1 MGRRLFLHQLSF
13 LSGVT
18 SDHLEGGHNQLWT
31 YLQVMETRVKRL
43 EEFIMKGYDWDRMLA
58 DGSLQETIKDDV
70 EFGFYVNTTSE
81 LKRNI

>member
-1 MGRRLFLHQLSF
+1 MSDIDDT
-13 LSGVT
+13 T
-18 SDHLEGGHNQLWT
+18 SPFFEKKPIQDKQLWT

>member
-1 MGRRLFLHQLSF
+1 MSDIDDT
-13 LSGVT
+13 T
-18 SDHLEGGHNQLWT
+18 SPFFEKKPIQDKQLWT
-31 YLQVMETRVKRL
+31 YLQIMETRVKRL

>member
-1 MGRRLFLHQLSF
+1 MSDIDDT
-13 LSGVT
+13 T
-18 SDHLEGGHNQLWT
+18 SPFFEKKPIQDKQLWT
-31 YLQVMETRVKRL
+31 YLQVMEPRVKRL

>member
-1 MGRRLFLHQLSF
+1 MSDIDDT
-13 LSGVT
+13 T
-18 SDHLEGGHNQLWT
+18 SHFFEKKTIQDKQLWT

>member
-1 MGRRLFLHQLSF
+1 MSDIDDT
-13 LSGVT
+13 T
-18 SDHLEGGHNQLWT
+18 SPFFEKKPIQDKQLWT

-58 DGSLQETIKDDV
+58 DGSLQETLKDDV

>member
-1 MGRRLFLHQLSF
+1 MSDIDDA
-13 LSGVT
+13 T
-18 SDHLEGGHNQLWT
+18 SPFFEKKPIQDKQLWT